1 MTLASQDYF
10 LTNRRNLTTFIF
22 NLVCY
27 VLLAKY
33 LSLADIMILV
43 VLLNVMVGYGK
54 VLVWVWF
61 CLSLCVEL
69 SYWIG
74 VLFDIVSV
82 AVFFVIQGEVAVGY
96 VLVQVVLSVL
106 MVLLWST
113 GSDQLWVLLLVIK
126 LGGGCG
132 LLMIT

>member
-1 MTLASQDYF
+1 MTFFLVISDLMTLASQDYF
-10 LTNRRNLTTFIF
+10 LTARRNLTTFLL

-54 VLVWVWF
+54 LLVWVWV

-69 SYWIG
+69 SFWIG

-113 GSDQLWVLLLVIK
+113 AAASDQYWV
-126 LGGGCG
+126 
-132 LLMIT
+132 